1 MTHRPDRWQSRLLV
15 TAGMV
20 VLALGGCR
28 AEKREIPTADPSTRR
43 VLPSGELIGFRSP
56 YGADAWFGIPFA
68 KPPMAE
74 LRWRAP
80 RPVEP
85 WFGLRPALTYG
96 TPCPQC
102 ISPMG
107 GGPEGKPGS
116 VGGSEDCLYLSVWA
130 PRFAEGQMPTERDR
144 RPVMVWIHGGGNT
157 VGHGGWYD
165 GGNLA
170 ATEDVVVVSINYRL
184 GPFGWFRHAS
194 LRGDDADEL
203 DRSGNFGTLDV
214 ARALEWVRDNIAVF
228 GGDPDNVTIFGESAG
243 GRNVFTMLLSPRARG
258 LFHRAVVQ
266 SGGLGFDAVEDAENF
281 SDATPPGDRNSSAE
295 VLARLLIAEGR
306 AADRAE
312 AKRVIETMGSQ
323 QVGDFLRGR
332 SADEIFAAYDSEKG
346 FGMIRMPQVFKDGA
360 VLPLG
365 DELAHLA
372 AVDGWNGVPVMLGTN
387 RDENKLFMFSDPAN
401 VRRILWL
408 IPRLRDE
415 RMYNLRAEY
424 LSRMWKA
431 TGADEPA
438 AAMRR
443 LREDVYVYRFDWDE
457 EPTVAGADLSVHL
470 GAAHL
475 FEVPFVFGHFDL
487 GSQGNQIYTEENEPG
502 RKQLSDRMMAYWAA
516 FARDGSPGRGGGELP
531 PWGPAPAYM
540 VLDTEAGGGLRMASD
555 TETVAGVVASVARDS
570 RLTSAADRCAVLGD
584 LASWSRGFTREGY
597 AALPECAGFPLPAEG

>member
-1 MTHRPDRWQSRLLV
+1 MRRPDRWQNRLLV
-15 TAGMV
+15 AAGIV
-20 VLALGGCR
+20 VLALAGCR
-28 AEKREIPTADPSTRR
+28 AEKRATPTADPSTRR
-43 VLPSGELIGFRSP
+43 VLPAGELLGFRSP
-56 YGADAWFGIPFA
+56 YGADAWFGVPFA
-68 KPPMAE
+68 KPPVAA

-80 RPVEP
+80 RPAEP
-85 WFGLRPALTYG
+85 WSGLRPALTHG
-96 TPCPQC
+96 TPCPQY
-102 ISPMG
+102 ISRMG
-107 GGPEGKPGS
+107 GGPEGKVGS

-130 PRFAEGQMPTERDR
+130 PRFPEGQVPAGVNR

-165 GGNLA
+165 GGKLA
-170 ATEDVVVVSINYRL
+170 ATENVVVVSINYRL

-203 DRSGNFGTLDV
+203 DRSGNFGTLDI
-214 ARALEWVRDNIAVF
+214 ARALEWVRDNIAGF
-228 GGDPDNVTIFGESAG
+228 GGDPNNVTIFGESAG
-243 GRNVFTMLLSPRARG
+243 GRNVFSLLLSPRARG

-266 SGGLGFDAVEDAENF
+266 SGGLGFDAVDDAENF

-295 VLARLLIAEGR
+295 VLVRLLIAAGR

-312 AKRVIETMGSQ
+312 AKRLIETMAARQ
-323 QVGDFLRGR
+323 IGDFLRGQ
-332 SADEIFAAYDSEKG
+332 SAAQIFAAYDSVSG
-346 FGMIRMPQVFKDGA
+346 FGMIQMPQVFEDGA
-360 VLPLG
+360 VLPHG

-372 AVDGWNGVPVMLGTN
+372 DADGWNGVPVMLGTN
-387 RDENKLFMFSDPAN
+387 HDENKLFMFNDPAN
-401 VRRILWL
+401 VRRILWV

-415 RMYNLRAEY
+415 RLYNLRAEY

-443 LREDVYVYRFDWDE
+443 VREDVYVYRFDWDE

-487 GSQGNQIYTEENEPG
+487 GSQGNQIFTAENEPG
-502 RKQLSDRMMAYWAA
+502 RQQLSRRMMAYWAA
-516 FARDGSPGRGGGELP
+516 FARHGSPGRGGGDLP

-555 TETVAGVVASVARDS
+555 TETATGVVASVASDS

-584 LASWSRGFTREGY
+584 LAARSRGFTREGY
-597 AALPECAGFPLPAEG
+597 AALPECTGFPLPAEG